1 MPIKPGTT
9 ETFYPDALKNVSSS
23 SIQMI
28 KSDPRGMKFVQG
40 KTEKANVNPT
50 IKDIGSHIIRFFGS
64 SQEGTKYMQEVLI
77 KVAEYDIYKE
87 VIANIVKITQGG
99 TVVIEFNQPMIIPG
113 NISSFN
119 NESMWLKIANTK
131 NPNRESQ
138 VKFKWKA
145 TNFTG
150 KTLYLNINFTKP
162 FIVSVPVRN
171 DILIIFLGP
180 R

>member
-1 MPIKPGTT
+1 
-9 ETFYPDALKNVSSS
+9 
-23 SIQMI
+23 
-28 KSDPRGMKFVQG
+28 
-40 KTEKANVNPT
+40 
-50 IKDIGSHIIRFFGS
+50 
-64 SQEGTKYMQEVLI
+64 
-77 KVAEYDIYKE
+77 
-87 VIANIVKITQGG
+87 
-99 TVVIEFNQPMIIPG
+99 MIIPG

-131 NPNRESQ
+131 NPNREAQ